1 MDVVFL
7 VEFIEN
13 NGRHAEL
20 FRLQGKSPPELS
32 GGTVL
37 NDREGRVHI
46 YHWAGSP

>member
-1 MDVVFL
+1 VMDVVFL

-32 GGTVL
+32 EPFSTCL
-37 NDREGRVHI
+37 
-46 YHWAGSP
+46 

>member
-32 GGTVL
+32 SLCVASML
-37 NDREGRVHI
+37 
-46 YHWAGSP
+46 AGAVFAHLDLPKA